1 MLIVRRAE
9 LLRVLADAVAGLGGD
24 PVLYGA
30 EVFGL
35 IGGCDSVRGVGYRR
49 EGEEGE
55 LRAWCVAGA
64 DGLRSAVRRELA
76 IPLRTWGDDQ
86 RYVVG
91 IGPRPA
97 ELEDGAA
104 LVYHGTGY
112 ADGVMPLGQNG
123 YFYDGVTPA
132 NRAAVDAGD
141 LDGWRAIYSER
152 VPYAAELTAAPRSWD
167 DLSVLGTRPGR
178 VRRRIAAGAAL
189 LGDAAASVHPH
200 SAQGAN
206 LALEDAVATGELW
219 RPSIQRASFDAAT
232 SRRTSAGAGAR
243 APAMSPG
250 RGLPVAP
257 STARRRSGGSSAGR
271 AGNGSG
277 CRPSAG
283 PCCARAPVSCRSPPL
298 SSSRGEASRAGTT
311 SVFS

>member
-35 IGGCDSVRGVGYRR
+35 IGGGDSVRGVRYRR

-86 RYVVG
+86 RHVVG

-97 ELEDGAA
+97 ELEGGAA

-123 YFYDGVTPA
+123 YFYDGVRPA

-141 LDGWRAIYSER
+141 LDGWRASI
-152 VPYAAELTAAPRSWD
+152 RSACR
-167 DLSVLGTRPGR
+167 TRP
-178 VRRRIAAGAAL
+178 
-189 LGDAAASVHPH
+189 
-200 SAQGAN
+200 N
-206 LALEDAVATGELW
+206 
-219 RPSIQRASFDAAT
+219 
-232 SRRTSAGAGAR
+232 
-243 APAMSPG
+243 SP
-250 RGLPVAP
+250 L
-257 STARRRSGGSSAGR
+257 RSG
-271 AGNGSG
+271 
-277 CRPSAG
+277 
-283 PCCARAPVSCRSPPL
+283 
-298 SSSRGEASRAGTT
+298 AGTT
-311 SVFS
+311 

>member
-1 MLIVRRAE
+1 VVGLKCRPNRLNP
-9 LLRVLADAVAGLGGD
+9 LLVLHASGRPYSL
-24 PVLYGA
+24 
-30 EVFGL
+30 
-35 IGGCDSVRGVGYRR
+35 
-49 EGEEGE
+49 
-55 LRAWCVAGA
+55 WCVAGA

-97 ELEDGAA
+97 ELDDGAA

-152 VPYAAELTAAPRSWD
+152 VPYAAELTAALRSWD
-167 DLSVLGTRPGR
+167 DLTVLGTRPGR

-206 LALEDAVATGELW
+206 LAPEDAVALGELLATLDPA
-219 RPSIQRASFDAAT
+219 RELRRGDFEAYQRRRGRKGARYVAWSRFAGGSFDGQTALWRFVRW
-232 SRRTSAGAGAR
+232 SGWQWQRLPPVRRALLRQGAG
-243 APAMSPG
+243 
-250 RGLPVAP
+250 LV
-257 STARRRSGGSSAGR
+257 
-271 AGNGSG
+271 
-277 CRPSAG
+277 
-283 PCCARAPVSCRSPPL
+283 
-298 SSSRGEASRAGTT
+298 
-311 SVFS
+311 

>member
-1 MLIVRRAE
+1 VAATASAACATAARARRASCAPGAW
-9 LLRVLADAVAGLGGD
+9 RAPTGCGPPSGG
-24 PVLYGA
+24 
-30 EVFGL
+30 
-35 IGGCDSVRGVGYRR
+35 R
-49 EGEEGE
+49 
-55 LRAWCVAGA
+55 
-64 DGLRSAVRRELA
+64 LA

-91 IGPRPA
+91 IGPRPV

-206 LALEDAVATGELW
+206 LALEDAVALGELLATLDPARELRRGDLEAYQR
-219 RPSIQRASFDAAT
+219 RPGRKGARHVAWSRFAGGSFDGQDGALAVRPLVGLAMAA
-232 SRRTSAGAGAR
+232 AAAR
-243 APAMSPG
+243 PPGPAAPG
-250 RGLPVAP
+250 RRSRVEALPCRPRAERPPGPGRPASSVDPRGL
-257 STARRRSGGSSAGR
+257 GR
-271 AGNGSG
+271 A
-277 CRPSAG
+277 
-283 PCCARAPVSCRSPPL
+283 
-298 SSSRGEASRAGTT
+298 
-311 SVFS
+311 